1 MPILIS
7 FKDDWTP
14 VAETSSDEMEMG
26 AMRGLC
32 QFSQLVSQPCNS
44 DQSHEAL
51 DDVLKRFYQRKGR
64 YQEQTMWNSAKT
76 KVDDVLAAESSQLYE
91 KRFIRFVL
99 QWTRLLMGLKR
110 FPQQNAGNFK
120 FASIESRMK
129 PLLG

>member
-14 VAETSSDEMEMG
+14 VAETSFDEMEMG

-32 QFSQLVSQPCNS
+32 QFSQLLSQQSNS

-76 KVDDVLAAESSQLYE
+76 KVDDVLAPESYQLYE
-91 KRFIRFVL
+91 TRFPRFVL
-99 QWTRLLMGLKR
+99 QWTPLLMGLKR

-120 FASIESRMK
+120 FA
-129 PLLG
+129 